1 MLEIGKATVALDEEE
16 LVELQRIITDGDGAK
31 ALRFLK
37 RSIRDK
43 IARAQSGRLKCHLD
57 TGSESP
63 AERFKAGR

>member
-1 MLEIGKATVALDEEE
+1 MLESRKTAVTFDAEE
-16 LVELQRIITDGDGAK
+16 LGELQRIITDGDGAK

-63 AERFKAGR
+63 VERFKAGR